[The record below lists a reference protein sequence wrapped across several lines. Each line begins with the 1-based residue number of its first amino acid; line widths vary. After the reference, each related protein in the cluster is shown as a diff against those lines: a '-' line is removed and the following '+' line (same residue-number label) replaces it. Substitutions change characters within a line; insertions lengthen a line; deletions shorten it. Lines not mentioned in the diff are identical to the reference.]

1 MYPEYRQR
9 YQGQLVRVT
18 ILSVTTTVAWVIG
31 TIGSQWAVAGVSVM
45 MKNRRPRN
53 KLIRYSSNWSA
64 LSQVA

>member
-31 TIGSQWAVAGVSVM
+31 MIGSQLS
-45 MKNRRPRN
+45 
-53 KLIRYSSNWSA
+53 LIHI
-64 LSQVA
+64 